1 MTEFVGVQ
9 ELKKLQ
15 AMQVDKFR
23 SWAKGGHWDAF
34 HSNHYDW
41 WTFPI
46 DAPSSFGFKYTV
58 NKETIDELAKDEQFI
73 ANLRKAA
80 ELLLSSWGWNA
91 TLNHPIQHPALG
103 QSWSNWPIRLA
114 KCNRS
119 LVLFK
124 QQDLVESTRIF
135 AKHLESQGNSFE
147 YSGRNLL
154 PEILEG

>member
-1 MTEFVGVQ
+1 MNEFVGVE
-9 ELKKLQ
+9 ELKRLQ
-15 AMQVDKFR
+15 AEQATKFR

-34 HSNHYDW
+34 HSNHSDW

-46 DAPSSFGFKYTV
+46 DAPSSFGSKYTLTE
-58 NKETIDELAKDEQFI
+58 ETIQDLAQDVEFI
-73 ANLRKAA
+73 ASIRKAA

-91 TLNHPIQHPALG
+91 TKNHLVQHPALG
-103 QSWSNWPIRLA
+103 QAWANWPIRLA

-124 QQDLVESTRIF
+124 QADLVESTRLF
-135 AKHLESQGNSFE
+135 AKHLQAEGNSFE
-147 YSGRNLL
+147 YSGRDLL